1 VSLLTFFRYRNKAD
15 RALASSIHNIFGFY
29 PKNIELYKLAFT
41 HKSMSVKT
49 TGYSISN
56 ERLEF
61 LGDAVLSTVVA
72 QFLFKKFPT
81 RQEGFMTEMRSKIV
95 SRASLNKLSLK
106 FGLENLINYARTNEQ
121 AKSKSMGGN
130 AFEAFTGALFLDYGY
145 NFTYKIMVNRV
156 IKMHIDIEEL
166 EKSETNYKSKL
177 LEWAQRQKRRVVF
190 NQVAVKG
197 NGHDRLYHIQVTIDD
212 QEYGKAADHSIKG
225 AEQLAAEKT
234 WLMMNEQ
241 SSQ

>member
-1 VSLLTFFRYRNKAD
+1 MSLLTFFRYRNKSD
-15 RALASSIHNIFGFY
+15 RTLATSIHNIFGFY

-41 HKSMSVKT
+41 HKSMSIKA
-49 TGYSISN
+49 TGYNISN

-61 LGDAVLSTVVA
+61 LGDAVLSTIVA
-72 QFLFKKFPT
+72 QFLFKKYPT
-81 RQEGFMTEMRSKIV
+81 KQEGFMTEMRSKIV

-106 FGLENLINYARTNEQ
+106 FGFENLINYARTNEHG
-121 AKSKSMGGN
+121 KSKSMGGN

-145 NFTYKIMVNRV
+145 NFAYKIMVNRV
-156 IKMHIDIEEL
+156 IKMHIDLKDL
-166 EKSETNYKSKL
+166 ENNETNYKSKL

-197 NGHDRLYHIQVTIDD
+197 IGYDKLYHIQVTIDD
-212 QEYGKAADHSIKG
+212 EEYGKAADHSIKG

-234 WLMMNEQ
+234 WLLMNEQ
-241 SSQ
+241 NAQ

>member
-1 VSLLTFFRYRNKAD
+1 MSLLAFFRYRNKAD
-15 RALASSIHNIFGFY
+15 RSLANSIHNIFGFY

-41 HKSMSVKT
+41 HKSMSIKA
-49 TGYSISN
+49 TGYNISN

-61 LGDAVLSTVVA
+61 LGDAVLSTIVA

-106 FGLENLINYARTNEQ
+106 FGLENLINYAKTNEQ
-121 AKSKSMGGN
+121 SKSKSMGGN

-145 NFTYKIMVNRV
+145 DFAYKIMVNRV
-156 IKMHIDIEEL
+156 IKLHIDLDEL
-166 EKSETNYKSKL
+166 EKNETNYKSKL
-177 LEWAQRQKRRVVF
+177 LEWAQRQKRHVVF

-197 NGHDRLYHIQVTIDD
+197 VGYDRLYHIQVTIDD
-212 QEYGKAADHSIKG
+212 KEYGKAADHSTKG

-241 SSQ
+241 AQQ

>member
-1 VSLLTFFRYRNKAD
+1 MSLLTFFRYRNKSD
-15 RALASSIHNIFGFY
+15 RTLATSIHNIFGFY

-49 TGYSISN
+49 TGYNISN

-72 QFLFKKFPT
+72 QFLFKKYPT
-81 RQEGFMTEMRSKIV
+81 KQEGFMTELRSKIV

-106 FGLENLINYARTNEQ
+106 FGFENLINYARTNEHG
-121 AKSKSMGGN
+121 KSKSMGGN

-145 NFTYKIMVNRV
+145 EFAYKIMVNRV
-156 IKMHIDIEEL
+156 IKMHIDL
-166 EKSETNYKSKL
+166 EDLENNETNYKSKL

-197 NGHDRLYHIQVTIDD
+197 VGYDKLYHIQVTIDD
-212 QEYGKAADHSIKG
+212 EEYGKAADHSIKG

-241 SSQ
+241 NEQ

>member
-1 VSLLTFFRYRNKAD
+1 MSLLTFFRYRNKAD
-15 RALASSIHNIFGFY
+15 RALACSIHNIFGFY

-41 HKSMSVKT
+41 HKSMSIKNS
-49 TGYSISN
+49 GYSISN

-61 LGDAVLSTVVA
+61 LGDAVLSTIVA
-72 QFLFKKFPT
+72 QFLFKKYPT

-95 SRASLNKLSLK
+95 SRASLNKLSHK
-106 FGLENLINYARTNEQ
+106 FGFENLINYARSNEQ
-121 AKSKSMGGN
+121 GKSKSMGGN

-145 NFTYKIMVNRV
+145 EYAYKIMVNRV
-156 IKMHIDIEEL
+156 IRMHIDLEEL
-166 EKSETNYKSKL
+166 EKNETNYKSKL

-197 NGHDRLYHIQVTIDD
+197 AGYDRLYHIQVTIDD
-212 QEYGKAADHSIKG
+212 EEYGKAADHSIKG

-241 SSQ
+241 NSQ

>member
-1 VSLLTFFRYRNKAD
+1 MALLAFFRYRNKAD
-15 RALASSIHNIFGFY
+15 RALANSIHNIFGFY

-41 HKSMSVKT
+41 HKSMSIKS
-49 TGYSISN
+49 TGYTISN

-95 SRASLNKLSLK
+95 SRASLNKLSMK
-106 FGLENLINYARTNEQ
+106 FGFENLISYAKNDHQ
-121 AKSKSMGGN
+121 SKSKSMGGN

-145 NFTYKIMVNRV
+145 EFAYKIMVNRV
-156 IKMHIDIEEL
+156 IRLHIDLDEL
-166 EKSETNYKSKL
+166 EKNETNYKSKL
-177 LEWAQRQKRRVVF
+177 LEWAQREKRRVIF

-197 NGHDRLYHIQVTIDD
+197 NGYDKLYHIQVTIDD

-241 SSQ
+241 NEQ

>member
-1 VSLLTFFRYRNKAD
+1 MSLLTFLRYRNKSD
-15 RALASSIHNIFGFY
+15 RALACSIHNIFGFY

-95 SRASLNKLSLK
+95 SRASLNKLSQK
-106 FGLENLINYARTNEQ
+106 FGLEKLINYARSNEQ

-130 AFEAFTGALFLDYGY
+130 AFEAFTGALFLDYDY
-145 NFTYKIMVNRV
+145 DFAYKIIVNRI
-156 IKMHIDIEEL
+156 IKMHIDLEEL
-166 EKSETNYKSKL
+166 EKNESNYKSKL
-177 LEWAQRQKRRVVF
+177 LEWAQRQKRHVVF
-190 NQVAVKG
+190 NQVGIKG
-197 NGHDRLYHIQVTIDD
+197 SGYDRLYQIQVTIDD
-212 QEYGKAADHSIKG
+212 EEYGKASDHSIKG

-241 SSQ
+241 SS

>member
-1 VSLLTFFRYRNKAD
+1 MSLFTFFRYRNKSD

-41 HKSMSVKT
+41 HKSMSIKT
-49 TGYSISN
+49 TRYSISN

-61 LGDAVLSTVVA
+61 LGDAVLSTIVA

-81 RQEGFMTEMRSKIV
+81 RQEGFMTEMRSRIV
-95 SRASLNKLSLK
+95 SRASLNKLSQK
-106 FGLENLINYARTNEQ
+106 FGLDNLINYAKSSEQ
-121 AKSKSMGGN
+121 SKSKSMGGN
-130 AFEAFTGALFLDYGY
+130 AFEAFAGALFLDYDY
-145 NFTYKIMVNRV
+145 KFAYKIMVDRV
-156 IKMHIDIEEL
+156 IKLHIDLDDL
-166 EKSETNYKSKL
+166 EKNETNYKSKL
-177 LEWAQRQKRRVVF
+177 LEWAQRQKHQVLF

-197 NGHDRLYHIQVTIDD
+197 VGYNRLYHIQVTIDNK
-212 QEYGKAADHSIKG
+212 EYGKAADHSIKG